1 MKLYQE
7 NNKVIIDKIKDFEP
21 KHIFECGQCFRW
33 DKEEDGSYTGVANGK
48 ILNVKNYL
56 RVIKKHILGLLRK
69 NSMIIFL
76 CEKRK

>member
-48 ILNVKNYL
+48 ILNVKLEGDTLILDNTNLDDYHKIWHNY
-56 RVIKKHILGLLRK
+56 
-69 NSMIIFL
+69 
-76 CEKRK
+76 